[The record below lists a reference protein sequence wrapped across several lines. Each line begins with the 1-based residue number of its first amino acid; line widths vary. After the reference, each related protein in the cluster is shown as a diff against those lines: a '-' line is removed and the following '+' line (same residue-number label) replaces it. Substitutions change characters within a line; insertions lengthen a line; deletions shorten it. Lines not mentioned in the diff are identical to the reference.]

1 MKRLLLGLAVL
12 PFLAGM
18 SMAGSPAPLTDKQ
31 MDNVTAGFDFREIDI
46 SNTSQVLVAVNN
58 PAFGC
63 EGCYLHVAGTAYPS
77 GVQSLQVLAIFGPPP
92 SP

>member
-12 PFLAGM
+12 PFLAGI

-46 SNTSQVLVAVNN
+46 TNTSATLVAVDL
-58 PAFGC
+58 PAEAC
-63 EGCYLHVAGTAYPS
+63 TGCYLNVAGTAYPI
-77 GVQSLQVLAIFGPPP
+77 GVRSLQVLSVFGP
-92 SP
+92 